1 MSGAAQCTGVHHDLR
16 PHDWPRH
23 LHPPFC
29 RPGVAAFSARDAGPA
44 GGRARYRLHRHPGR
58 QKHHLATGCAR
69 LGREQLQ
76 ISIESNM
83 VRLQSVPDAPRQ
95 VQRTWELAGAVDAA
109 ASSAKLENGVL
120 TLTLARVEPA
130 SKATTLSIH

>member
-1 MSGAAQCTGVHHDLR
+1 MIFAPMIGRATYTPRSADLALQRFLLGTLAQ
-16 PHDWPRH
+16 P
-23 LHPPFC
+23 
-29 RPGVAAFSARDAGPA
+29 VAA
-44 GGRARYRLHRHPGR
+44 H
-58 QKHHLATGCAR
+58 ATGCTVTQDDKSIT
-69 LGREQLQ
+69 LQLDVPGLSREQLQ

-95 VQRTWELAGAVDAA
+95 VQRTWELAGEVDAA

-130 SKATTLSIH
+130 SKATTLTIH